1 MTKCVLMVEK
11 LFVLKYCLKM
21 IVSGQDTSTQ
31 GSMAGPQRCDRG
43 VTGGRRLTI
52 HSGQTGN

>member
-1 MTKCVLMVEK
+1 MTKCVLFIEK
-11 LFVLKYCLKM
+11 LSVLKYCLIM
-21 IVSGQDTSTQ
+21 IVLGRDTSTH

-43 VTGGRRLTI
+43 VTVGRRLTI